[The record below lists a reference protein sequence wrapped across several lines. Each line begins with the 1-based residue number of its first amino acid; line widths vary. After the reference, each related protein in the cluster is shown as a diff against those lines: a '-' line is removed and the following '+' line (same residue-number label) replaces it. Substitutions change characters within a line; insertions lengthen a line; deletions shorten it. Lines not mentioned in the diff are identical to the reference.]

1 MRIIFNNAFY
11 IIDFENQQQY
21 TFIPLTP
28 SVLGIYN
35 FEEARIWFDQN

>member
-1 MRIIFNNAFY
+1 MHF

-35 FEEARIWFDQN
+35 LKKQESGLIRTKV